1 VGVAVP
7 CESERL
13 EVVLQELQ
21 HTRED
26 ARSTREEMQA
36 SQEEL
41 KSTNE
46 ELQSTN
52 EELQSTN
59 EELTTSKEEMQS
71 MNEELQTINNEL
83 RIKVAEVS
91 RASNDMRNLLDST
104 EIAILF
110 LDETLHVRR
119 FTPSTTRIFK
129 LIPGDAG
136 RSITDIVCDLNYPT
150 LGDDA
155 LEVMRTLVFRETDV
169 TANDAR
175 WFKVRIMPY
184 RTQDNHIDGLVITFA
199 DISASK
205 QLEAQ
210 LRHAQ
215 VRLQALADH
224 QATSKAAPD
233 VP

>member
-1 VGVAVP
+1 M
-7 CESERL
+7 
-13 EVVLQELQ
+13 QELQ
-21 HTRED
+21 HARED
-26 ARSTREEMQA
+26 ARCTREEMQT

-46 ELQSTN
+46 ELQSN
-52 EELQSTN
+52 N

-83 RIKVAEVS
+83 RIKVNEVS
-91 RASNDMRNLLDST
+91 QASNDMRNLHDST

-110 LDETLHVRR
+110 LDDTLHVRR
-119 FTPSTTRIFK
+119 FTPSTSKIFK

-136 RSITDIVCDLNYPT
+136 RSVTDIVCDLNYPK
-150 LGDDA
+150 LQPDA
-155 LEVMRTLVFRETDV
+155 LEVMRTLVFKETDV
-169 TANDAR
+169 SATDAR

-184 RTQDNHIDGLVITFA
+184 RTQNNQIDGLVITFA

-205 QLEAQ
+205 KLEAE
-210 LRHAQ
+210 LREAQ
-215 VRLQALADH
+215 ARLQAVMAGSSSLGDGH
-224 QATSKAAPD
+224 G